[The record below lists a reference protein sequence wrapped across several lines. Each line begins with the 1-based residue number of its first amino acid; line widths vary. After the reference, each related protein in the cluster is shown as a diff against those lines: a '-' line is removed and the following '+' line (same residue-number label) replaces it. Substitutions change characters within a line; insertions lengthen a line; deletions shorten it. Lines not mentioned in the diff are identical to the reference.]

1 MPSLKAVI
9 IPVITGREIE
19 KAFLLEAAG
28 KARKA
33 VLVYLV
39 DQSSGLTVQEME
51 QDQKDKEDVLTEIEN
66 ELRLIGKNT
75 KVYNEW
81 GNYAEK
87 LPMIFKKERAGEV
100 VVLKRGRMTENAIA
114 AIRATGLPVREVDA
128 ITLSSASGSG

>member
-1 MPSLKAVI
+1 MPSPKAVV
-9 IPVITGREIE
+9 IPIITGREKE

-39 DQSSGLTVQEME
+39 DQTSGLSAAEME
-51 QDQKDKEDVLTEIEN
+51 HDVKEIEEVLTEAEDQ
-66 ELRLIGKNT
+66 LRLIGKNV

-87 LPMIFKKERAGEV
+87 LPMIFKKEKAGEI
-100 VVLKRGRMTENAIA
+100 VVLKRGRMTEAAIA
-114 AIRATGLPVREVDA
+114 AIKATGLPLREVEA
-128 ITLSSASGSG
+128 VSLLGA